1 MSLDGCRRDS
11 LTGLGLSIL
20 MEWVELASEGNWCK
34 YLIHT
39 ASCAPDLFILV
50 QTGQICQTR
59 EGENPSAWQVNN
71 SFLQEAPE
79 RSRNLTLF
87 KTREK
92 YQLSLILSTSFLC
105 PQKSHHI
112 DLQIDENFIGSSV
125 TVDTQGFCYP
135 DNWKVRATRPVYDWS
150 SSPSSFLT

>member
-1 MSLDGCRRDS
+1 MGGVGFRRES
-11 LTGLGLSIL
+11 MQISH
-20 MEWVELASEGNWCK
+20 SHCK
-34 YLIHT
+34 LCSRPVYPGPDR
-39 ASCAPDLFILV
+39 PDLPDPQPRKSISMTSEQFI
-50 QTGQICQTR
+50 
-59 EGENPSAWQVNN
+59 SA
-71 SFLQEAPE
+71 APE
-79 RSRNLTLF
+79 RSRDLTLF